1 MREKHSHAKVI
12 VTLGTASDSIDII
25 HKMINEG
32 VDVFRLNFSY
42 STQDENLKLISI
54 IVYTEIHGS
63 TNMIKVSFI

>member
-1 MREKHSHAKVI
+1 
-12 VTLGTASDSIDII
+12 
-25 HKMINEG
+25 MINEG

-63 TNMIKVSFI
+63 TNMMKVSFI